1 MKERDELSDEKFV
14 SGVFE
19 ESCLNDTMSD
29 LQSLLDLDF
38 KDKDKVVSIY
48 SNEFYDEVKEFVER
62 HEVRVETKYKSVAK
76 MVKSVVLPVP
86 LHYEVKIEKV
96 LRQPHLRD
104 ARKIGYGFIDMTTLN
119 KLKVG
124 CEIFL
129 TEIENECFREMF
141 LRHRNAF
148 AFKSQK

>member
-1 MKERDELSDEKFV
+1 
-14 SGVFE
+14 
-19 ESCLNDTMSD
+19 MSD

-96 LRQPHLRD
+96 
-104 ARKIGYGFIDMTTLN
+104 
-119 KLKVG
+119 
-124 CEIFL
+124 
-129 TEIENECFREMF
+129 
-141 LRHRNAF
+141 
-148 AFKSQK
+148 